1 MRLVERLGRQFPITD
16 LIRANANQFPGIC
29 VDERS
34 DPSTRTLAAIECVS
48 LKKQA
53 YYDADQVSS
62 QENPTEAHVA
72 IDFGN

>member
-1 MRLVERLGRQFPITD
+1 MRLDERLGRQFPITD

-29 VDERS
+29 VAVSS

-48 LKKQA
+48 LKEA
-53 YYDADQVSS
+53 YHDADQVSS